1 LKLGASVDTGYTL
14 GEVMPRAQAAISS
27 VPLPT
32 GYSAVLGGDAEEQT
46 RSFGQ
51 LFAALGASIVLAY
64 LLMAVLYDSFVAP
77 IVILFSLPVAVG
89 GSIGAL
95 WLFGYTFNI
104 FSMIG
109 LILLVGLAIKNGILL
124 VDRANRNRATGMS
137 ANASMEEAGPTRL
150 RPILMT
156 SMTIA
161 LALLPT
167 AMQLGEGSELR
178 APLAAGVLGGVVTS
192 TLLTL
197 MLIPVIYSLA
207 ASTGVALG
215 RVVGWRP
222 GQRRPEDD
230 WPDTG
235 LRFDVDVP
243 AMPNGVADEALAG
256 AGTVRSERGPT
267 ASRP

>member
-1 LKLGASVDTGYTL
+1 
-14 GEVMPRAQAAISS
+14 MPRAQSAISS
-27 VPLPT
+27 VQLPP
-32 GYSAVLGGDAEEQT
+32 GYTAVLGGDAEEQT

-64 LLMAVLYDSFVAP
+64 LLMAILYDSFVAP

-89 GSIGAL
+89 GAVGAL
-95 WLFGYTFNI
+95 WIFGYTFNI
-104 FSMIG
+104 FAMIG

-124 VDRANRNRATGMS
+124 VDRANRNRAAGLT
-137 ANASMEEAGPTRL
+137 ANAAMLEAGPTRL

-178 APLAAGVLGGVVTS
+178 APLAAGVLGGVITS

-197 MLIPVIYSLA
+197 MLIPVVYSLT
-207 ASTGVALG
+207 ASIRPALA

-222 GQRRPEDD
+222 GRRSA
-230 WPDTG
+230 PDHLDG
-235 LRFDVDVP
+235 RVRAGVGAP
-243 AMPNGVADEALAG
+243 PGANGAAGDALAG
-256 AGTVRSERGPT
+256 AGTTRSER
-267 ASRP
+267 RR